1 MALKPTLA
9 GYPSAMWADTGLS
22 ALVLVPLAEKILT
35 GLSACFSLMGNL
47 AQPSPVLEVPSKSRW
62 GAHAKRGRRQQQGE
76 KGLGNRGP
84 RVCKVHEEWREQGN
98 MYEVHA
104 YIHPYMVHTYVRTM
118 WESATRANED

>member
-9 GYPSAMWADTGLS
+9 GYPSAMWANTESS
-22 ALVLVPLAEKILT
+22 ALVLVPLADKILT

-47 AQPSPVLEVPSKSRW
+47 AQPSPVLKVPSKNRW
-62 GAHAKRGRRQQQGE
+62 GAHAERGRRQQQWR
-76 KGLGNRGP
+76 KMTR
-84 RVCKVHEEWREQGN
+84 VHEEWREQGN

>member
-9 GYPSAMWADTGLS
+9 GYPSAMWADTELS

-47 AQPSPVLEVPSKSRW
+47 AQPSPVLEVPSKSR
-62 GAHAKRGRRQQQGE
+62 
-76 KGLGNRGP
+76 NRGP

-118 WESATRANED
+118 WESATRANEDRLYRRWKEQRKR